1 MASIVEIME
10 LHDIKQEIR
19 HLTRRQWRVAVY
31 VILFIVCSS
40 AMFRQIHINALAAR
54 AKDRSHAVDSV
65 DSR

>member
-31 VILFIVCSS
+31 VILFIVGSS
-40 AMFRQIHINALAAR
+40 AMFRQIHINALTAR
-54 AKDRSHAVDSV
+54 AEDRTHAVDA
-65 DSR
+65 R